1 MVLGV
6 AKDAD
11 NMNPT
16 VVYVALYDNPE
27 GNFWTRALS
36 VFTENVEVAGAL
48 VPRFKFISE
57 Y

>member
-11 NMNPT
+11 NMNPM
-16 VVYVALYDNPE
+16 VVYVSLYDNPE
-27 GNFWTRALS
+27 GTFWTRALS
-36 VFTENVEVAGAL
+36 VFTENVDVNGEM
-48 VPRFKFISE
+48 VPRFKFISK